1 MVQEQTKA
9 RAIVRVPGVVGGEP
23 ILEGTRIS
31 VRSIV
36 LYVYDYESKE
46 DVADGLPPLTV
57 ADVESALQFYREHRD
72 EINIYIAENNEG
84 EDIPYDEL
92 HRL

>member
-9 RAIVRVPGVVGGEP
+9 RTIVRVPGVLGGEP

-36 LYVYDYESKE
+36 LYVYDYGGKAE
-46 DVADGLPPLTV
+46 VADGLPPLTL
-57 ADVESALQFYREHRD
+57 ADVEAALRFYREHRD
-72 EINIYIAENNEG
+72 EINVYIAENNEG

-92 HRL
+92 RLL